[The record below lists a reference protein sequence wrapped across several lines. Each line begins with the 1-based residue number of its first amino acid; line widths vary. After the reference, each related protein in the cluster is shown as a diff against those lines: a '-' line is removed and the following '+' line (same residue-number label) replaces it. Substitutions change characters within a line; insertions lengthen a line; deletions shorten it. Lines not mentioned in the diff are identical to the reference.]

1 MWEDEGEAV
10 GNCVEM
16 RGDEECAVALLI
28 LILIMMQDTCRIELF
43 LGLKVISDVGA
54 WCFSRFG
61 GYVAW
66 IQGLT

>member
-43 LGLKVISDVGA
+43 LGLKVISDVGTV
-54 WCFSRFG
+54 R
-61 GYVAW
+61 
-66 IQGLT
+66 GLSLALVLAFRD